1 MSVLSSTQQSPRQ
14 PSRAPNPAALGLLTD
29 LLRRLHV
36 EEIRYCQ
43 WKSNEHL
50 DASMQGTTDLD
61 VLVHRNDARRLE
73 RVLAEADFKPFGKL
87 SGPDYPGIEDYLG
100 CDPDTG
106 RLSHFHVHYQLTLGE
121 KFLKGYWL
129 RWEDTALA
137 TRVWDEEHGL
147 YVIDPH
153 LETLL
158 LVTRASIK
166 LRARDFLLA
175 AAGYA
180 YVRGGLLSELRWLTR
195 RLQGDR
201 LRAVARPLIGE
212 RAAAL
217 LSDIVT
223 APAPS
228 IRQLMEFRR
237 RARPRLS
244 THRLYG
250 PLGALGRRWV
260 REASWAWVALVN
272 RVRGLTKRSTRV
284 SPQGGLTVCV
294 TGRQSDA
301 TGVAKRLISWLAPEL
316 AVLPFL
322 EPRASTAAR
331 RARGRGLIVIAD
343 RLTDPEEDRPDLII
357 RLSDPSNDA
366 SGFVHTGTTPTID
379 IDGGA
384 GLATILLQAQR
395 AIWERI

>member
-14 PSRAPNPAALGLLTD
+14 PSRASNPAALGLLTN

-61 VLVHRNDARRLE
+61 VLVHRDDARRLE
-73 RVLAEADFKPFGKL
+73 RVLAEADFKPFRKL
-87 SGPDYPGIEDYLG
+87 AGQDYPGVEDYLG
-100 CDPDTG
+100 CDPETG

-129 RWEDTALA
+129 QWEDTVLA

-166 LRARDFLLA
+166 LRTRDFLLA

-180 YVRGGLLSELRWLTR
+180 YMRGGLLSELRWLAR
-195 RLQGDR
+195 RVQEDR

-217 LSDIVT
+217 LSEIT
-223 APAPS
+223 TTPAPS

-237 RARPRLS
+237 RAHPGLS
-244 THRLYG
+244 THRLYE
-250 PLGALGRRWV
+250 PLEALGRRWV

-343 RLTDPEEDRPDLII
+343 RLTDPEAVRPDLII
-357 RLSDPSNDA
+357 RLRDPSNGA
-366 SGFVHTGTTPTID
+366 PSAGRAVGTPTIE
-379 IDGGA
+379 IDV
-384 GLATILLQAQR
+384 TELLKAQR